1 MLMRLR
7 REEQGMAL
15 IVALLVVLVV
25 AILSVTITRIA
36 IHNTQQSAY
45 SRKRVHSVTAAE
57 AGIDYVWSRIENQ
70 GPEEFPWN
78 AATSTGTM
86 SQELTTGP
94 GTARFDATLTYYDA
108 NGNVFTAAPS
118 QTNVPAS
125 VLITSVGTTNGDVE
139 RQVQT
144 LVRLSPIREGV
155 ESAVV
160 ANSASSFNNNFT
172 INGNQGNDG
181 DISVA
186 TGNLTIQQ
194 APNVYGNVYV
204 ANGSLTV
211 RNNVTVHGNAW
222 AWNAVDLARP
232 GVVLGSVQ
240 SSTGALLSN
249 GSVGKDARAGTTISS
264 TMGVGGSKYPNSPT
278 TQHPPSI
285 PFPLV
290 CWTSS
295 GSCIGSSGEWTSDL
309 NPVDGVAD
317 YTVQTFSGAN
327 ACTNAHS
334 FLTGSTITVNT
345 VVRIAT
351 VCTLTISLNEVIT
364 FNGHLAIFT
373 DGAISMA
380 TSNTWSGQ
388 NNNKLMLIVNYRSIF
403 PASCS
408 SSYNITTGQYSS
420 FNNVYVS
427 FYTPCTL
434 NMNNLNSFSGQ
445 MIARTVNITNNFT
458 MNYKPVLFAGLG
470 DIIGFR
476 QDVVY
481 VREIA

>member
-1 MLMRLR
+1 
-7 REEQGMAL
+7 MAL
-15 IVALLVVLVV
+15 IVALLVVFIVG
-25 AILSVTITRIA
+25 ILCVTITQIA
-36 IHNTQQSAY
+36 IHNTEQSAY
-45 SRKRVHSVTAAE
+45 SRKRVHSVSAAE
-57 AGIDYVWSRIENQ
+57 GGIDYVWNQLENQ
-70 GPEEFPWN
+70 GPESFPWDSG
-78 AATSTGTM
+78 TQTGSMTGA
-86 SQELTTGP
+86 LGTGP
-94 GTARFDATLTYYDA
+94 GTASFDATLTYYDA
-108 NGNVFTAAPS
+108 NGTAFTSAPS
-118 QTNVPAS
+118 QTNIPAS
-125 VLITSVGTTNGDVE
+125 VLVTSVGTTNGDVR

-160 ANSASSFNNNFT
+160 ANSASSFANNFT

-181 DISVA
+181 DISIA

-211 RNNVTVHGNAW
+211 RNNVTVHGDAW
-222 AWNAVDLARP
+222 AWNAVDLRSP
-232 GVVLGSVQ
+232 GTVLGNLQ
-240 SSTGALLSN
+240 SSTGALLNN
-249 GSVGKDARAGTTISS
+249 GNVGKDARAGTTISA
-264 TMGVGGSKYPNSPT
+264 TLNVTGSRYPNSPT
-278 TQHPPSI
+278 TQRPPSI

-295 GSCIGSSGEWTSDL
+295 GSCVGSSGEWTSDL
-309 NPVDGVAD
+309 DPIDGQAD

-327 ACTNAHS
+327 ACSNARS
-334 FLTGSTITVNT
+334 FLTGGTITVNT
-345 VVRIAT
+345 VVRIST
-351 VCTLTISLNEVIT
+351 VCTLDITLNDTIT

-380 TSNTWSGQ
+380 TQNTWSGQ
-388 NNNKLMLIVNYRSIF
+388 NNNKLMLIVNYRNIF

-408 SSYNITTGQYSS
+408 SSYNITTGQYSN